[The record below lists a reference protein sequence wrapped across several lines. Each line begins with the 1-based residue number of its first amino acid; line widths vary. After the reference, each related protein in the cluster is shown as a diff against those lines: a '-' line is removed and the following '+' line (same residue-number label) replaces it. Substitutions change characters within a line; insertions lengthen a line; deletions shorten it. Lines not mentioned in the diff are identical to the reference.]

1 MLKTGYGN
9 PGHAPTVCL
18 CRSVQV

>member
-9 PGHAPTVCL
+9 PFIIFCL
-18 CRSVQV
+18 FLELAIK